1 MTVKRPR
8 GAAPVRALV
17 RLIVPGVAALIVAVC
32 GSVPASASAGTAAAQ
47 AGSPTGGA
55 SVAVRAGAAGGAVGA
70 GAASG
75 AIGVGAA
82 SGAIGVGAAS
92 GAIGV
97 AASAARAG
105 GYAWRTYTVGVYPW
119 AYCHHLGAY
128 YQAYYTA
135 RGYRASYQCLYRGGV
150 PPLQQGLLRVTLGIR
165 AG

>member
-1 MTVKRPR
+1 MTVKRRR

-32 GSVPASASAGTAAAQ
+32 GAVPASASAGTAAAQ

-55 SVAVRAGAAGGAVGA
+55 SVAVRAGAASGAV
-70 GAASG
+70 
-75 AIGVGAA
+75 GVGAA
-82 SGAIGVGAAS
+82 SGAV
-92 GAIGV
+92 GV

-135 RGYRASYQCLYRGGV
+135 RGYRASYQCLYWGGV